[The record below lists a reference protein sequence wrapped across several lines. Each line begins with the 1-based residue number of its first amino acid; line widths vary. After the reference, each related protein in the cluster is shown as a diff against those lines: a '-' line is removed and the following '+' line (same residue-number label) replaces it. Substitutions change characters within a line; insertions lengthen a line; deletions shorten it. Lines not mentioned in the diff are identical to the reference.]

1 MDFEIISSFFNSC
14 PDFVTSTSQF
24 KTVLNDKI
32 EDIGNHSGNPESI
45 RFDEGDLKMSLA
57 EELLIFFYTFFF
69 INNQTFKQSPRKS
82 LVCYT
87 ISEQF
92 SRANKRRKLNNPLR
106 EQPKTPLLHRKAKRN
121 AHFWTCQFKNVHY
134 IF

>member
-57 EELLIFFYTFFF
+57 EELLIFFYTFF
-69 INNQTFKQSPRKS
+69 
-82 LVCYT
+82 L
-87 ISEQF
+87 
-92 SRANKRRKLNNPLR
+92 
-106 EQPKTPLLHRKAKRN
+106 
-121 AHFWTCQFKNVHY
+121 
-134 IF
+134 